1 MANTIL
7 SVRDLRVN
15 FSLRGKTLTA
25 VRGASLD
32 LYETKR
38 SPSSASP
45 AAARAC

>member
-25 VRGASLD
+25 V
-32 LYETKR
+32 
-38 SPSSASP
+38 SASP